1 MHNENQLHIVCHY
14 KALLAWKNI
23 YICIILWSIK
33 YTVKVCH
40 LEPVSSNLIWK
51 VEYVNFYLL
60 PKPTKI
66 VFKK

>member
-1 MHNENQLHIVCHY
+1 MHNDNQLHIVCHY
-14 KALLAWKNI
+14 QALLAWKDI
-23 YICIILWSIK
+23 YIYIIFWSLK

-51 VEYVNFYLL
+51 VEYVSFYLL
-60 PKPTKI
+60 PKPTKT